1 MIGALLGGALSLYLG
16 ETYNS
21 FQGLYWLFWIL
32 NLPGI
37 AIAML
42 FELIELFMDIMD
54 AIFDSHHIKNKVG
67 SNL

>member
-1 MIGALLGGALSLYLG
+1 MIGALGGALSLYLG
-16 ETYNS
+16 EAYNS
-21 FQGLYWLFWIL
+21 FQGSYQVFWNL

-54 AIFDSHHIKNKVG
+54 ATFDSHHINNKVG
-67 SNL
+67 SKL

>member
-1 MIGALLGGALSLYLG
+1 MIGALGGALSLYLG

-21 FQGLYWLFWIL
+21 FKGLYWVFWNL

-54 AIFDSHHIKNKVG
+54 AIFDSHHNKKKVG
-67 SNL
+67 SKI